1 MIFRWTRHV
10 VTMMKTTNAC
20 KFLLS
25 KTDASRSFGRPSRI
39 LENNIKINPQS
50 CILNV
55 RTGFRWLRIGRH
67 LTLNR
72 RQAFN
77 CECAIKILNDTLLDH
92 EVFSSFN
99 SGTWWIYLS
108 NGKTQSSIQDIVLVH
123 PAKCCVPIIRAIR
136 LITWHKS
143 VCCSFISV
151 SVFISCGWWDFVLIA
166 AGSSYVSHGEPINKA
181 EDTNEILQIEK
192 HCVIASL

>member
-1 MIFRWTRHV
+1 V
-10 VTMMKTTNAC
+10 CKTE
-20 KFLLS
+20 S
-25 KTDASRSFGRPSRI
+25 SRSFGRPRRI
-39 LENNIKINPQS
+39 LENDIKMHPQS
-50 CILNV
+50 CILKM
-55 RTGFRWLRIGRH
+55 RTGFKWLRIGWH
-67 LTLNR
+67 VTLNR
-72 RQAFN
+72 QPGFN
-77 CECAIKILNDTLLDH
+77 FEYSMKILNDTLLYQ

-99 SGTWWIYLS
+99 SGTQWIYPS
-108 NGKTQSSIQDIVLVH
+108 NGKSQSSIRESVLRH
-123 PAKCCVPIIRAIR
+123 QAKCCVPIIKVIQ

-166 AGSSYVSHGEPINKA
+166 AGSSYVLHGYPINKA